1 MKFIRRFILSII
13 LRIRII
19 QTHSYL
25 ARGSDIEIDKSVRF
39 GRWCFFTSKGG
50 EIIIG
55 ENTFLNTQ
63 VILNA
68 DIGGKIH
75 ISNDCMIGPRT
86 IFRTA
91 NHKIKDINSVKR
103 EQGHNFADI
112 FVERNVW
119 IGANVTVLPGVTIG
133 ENSVIAAGA
142 VVTKDIPKN
151 CLAAGVPAIVKKYY
165 D

>member
-1 MKFIRRFILSII
+1 MKLIQKLIFGII
-13 LRIRII
+13 LRIRIS
-19 QTHSYL
+19 QTHSFL
-25 ARGSDIEIDKSVRF
+25 ARGSDINIDKSVRF

-50 EIIIG
+50 EIVIG

-91 NHKIKDINSVKR
+91 NHKINDIHSIKR
-103 EQGHNFADI
+103 GQGHAFADI

-119 IGANVTVLPGVTIG
+119 IGANVTVLSGVTIG

>member
-1 MKFIRRFILSII
+1 MKLIQKLILRII
-13 LRIRII
+13 LRIRIS
-19 QTHSYL
+19 QTHSFL
-25 ARGSDIEIDKSVRF
+25 ARGSDINIDKSVRF

-50 EIIIG
+50 EIVIG

-91 NHKIKDINSVKR
+91 NHKINDIHSIKR
-103 EQGHNFADI
+103 GQGHAFANI

-119 IGANVTVLPGVTIG
+119 IGANVTVLSGVTIG

-142 VVTKDIPKN
+142 VVTTDIPKN

>member
-1 MKFIRRFILSII
+1 MKLIQKLILRII

-19 QTHSYL
+19 RSHSYL
-25 ARGSDIEIDKSVRF
+25 ARGSDISIDKSVRF
-39 GRWCFFTSKGG
+39 GRWCFLTSKGG
-50 EIIIG
+50 EIVIG

-91 NHKIKDINSVKR
+91 NHKFDNITSIKR
-103 EQGHNFADI
+103 GQGHTFANI

-119 IGANVTVLPGVTIG
+119 IGANVTVLSGVTIG

-142 VVTKDIPKN
+142 VVTEDVPKN
-151 CLAAGVPAIVKKYY
+151 CLAAGVPAIVKKCY

>member
-1 MKFIRRFILSII
+1 MKLIKKIILKMI

-19 QTHSYL
+19 QTRSYL

-50 EIIIG
+50 EIVIDK
-55 ENTFLNTQ
+55 NTFLNTQ

-91 NHKIKDINSVKR
+91 NHKINDLHSIKR
-103 EQGHNFADI
+103 RQGHAFANI

-119 IGANVTVLPGVTIG
+119 IGANVTVLSGVTIG

-142 VVTKDIPKN
+142 VVTKNIPKN

>member
-1 MKFIRRFILSII
+1 MKFIQRFILSII

-19 QTHSYL
+19 ETRSYL
-25 ARGSDIEIDKSVRF
+25 ATGSDIEIDKSVRF

-103 EQGHNFADI
+103 EQGHDFADI